1 MIEHKVIAEVSMFAK
16 FVPLAGALLFIAS
29 CSTPQYEAEKTLC
42 AEKWY
47 KILPTNIVQRQ
58 ETEYRTERRFTG
70 RQTCETRDSGQ
81 IVCKADYIDVEIP
94 YSVLVD
100 VDLNKRERDA
110 RIKSCTQQACSLKYG
125 NTSCE
130 AQETN

>member
-1 MIEHKVIAEVSMFAK
+1 MFAK
-16 FVPLAGALLFIAS
+16 FAPLGGALVLIAA
-29 CSTPQYEAEKTLC
+29 CSTPQYEAEKNLC

-47 KILPTNIVQRQ
+47 EILPINLVQRQ

-70 RQTCETRDSGQ
+70 RQTCEPRDNGQ
-81 IVCKADYIDVEIP
+81 ISCKADYVKVEIP

-100 VDLNKRERDA
+100 VDLNKPERDA
-110 RIKSCTQQACSLKYG
+110 RIKSCTRQACLLKFG

-130 AQETN
+130 PAATK

>member
-1 MIEHKVIAEVSMFAK
+1 MFAK
-16 FVPLAGALLFIAS
+16 LTCLGSTVLVIAS
-29 CSTPQYEAEKTLC
+29 CSTPQYEAEKTVC

-47 KILPTNIVQRQ
+47 KILPTNFVQRQ

-70 RQTCETRDSGQ
+70 RQTCQ
-81 IVCKADYIDVEIP
+81 IQESDQITCKADYIDVEIP

-100 VDLNKRERDA
+100 VDLNKPERDA
-110 RIKSCTQQACSLKYG
+110 RIKSCTQQACSLKFG

-130 AQETN
+130 PAATH